1 MYYVATSNPAKIQ
14 QFKEHFPENAELS
27 PIVMEV
33 PEEKWAI
40 PEMVSY
46 RKAKY
51 LENKGYKKVIVDD
64 RALYIEDLDIPGTN
78 INSYL
83 ELNEKFGAIFGE
95 KNGTFVYSFAY
106 SCGKYIHVYSNEID
120 VKISKEK
127 GKESHWGKLGQY
139 IIPPGYKMP
148 LSNLDEKENNDLE
161 KKLKQN
167 IFWPF
172 FSSLQNHTK
181 VPSYSNE
188 VQNKRKINF
197 FKRMRHIPMEKLE
210 LKIKEL
216 VKEPEVNMMTLK
228 KRVLLSLAYYS
239 PETFFNNVKFSYDSL
254 PYSISCYGEVSNK
267 AEDLISKIIE
277 YHTEKIKK
285 NEIKNKRF
293 SSYEKDEK
301 NRSNG
306 NLIHANGKIYVER
319 ENEKEELEFKEIN
332 ESFVTDVYDKLH
344 YLSSARKNVKS
355 YALYNADDVPVSMIS
370 VGEIEREYKKEL
382 LFKDGIKKGY
392 DLTRAYNSMWKV
404 KGVLSFLLAK
414 VKKTFGEE
422 FYLTAYQPSFSE
434 GTGIYGAG
442 FTPYIIKPQQNYYTF
457 DKYKGQEI
465 PIFTIRRNITEGLKI
480 EKGKFPLLPTI
491 EMISPNVNWLHFTD
505 KLYD

>member
-14 QFKEHFPENAELS
+14 QFREHFPEKAELS
-27 PIVMEV
+27 PIVVEI
-33 PEEKWAI
+33 PEEKWPI
-40 PEMVSY
+40 PEFVSY

-51 LENKGYKKVIVDD
+51 LGGKGYHKVIVDD
-64 RALYIEDLDIPGTN
+64 RALYIDGLEIPGTN

-83 ELNEKFGAIFGE
+83 ELNDTFGDLFGG

-106 SCGKYIHVYSNEID
+106 SCGKYTHVYSNEID

-127 GKESHWGKLGQY
+127 GKESSWGKLGQY
-139 IIPPGYKMP
+139 IIPPGFNVP
-148 LSNLDEKENNDLE
+148 LSNLDVKSNDELE
-161 KKLKQN
+161 RKLKQN
-167 IFWPF
+167 VFWPF

-197 FKRMRHIPMEKLE
+197 FKQMRHVPMEKFE
-210 LKIKEL
+210 SKVKEL
-216 VKEPEVNMMTLK
+216 VIDPEVNMMTLK

-239 PETFFNNVKFSYDSL
+239 PETFFNNVKFSCDSL
-254 PYSISCYGEVSNK
+254 PYKISCYGEVSEK
-267 AEDLISKIIE
+267 SEDLISKIIE
-277 YHTEKIKK
+277 YHVDKIKR

-293 SSYEKDEK
+293 SSYEREEK
-301 NRSNG
+301 NRSEG
-306 NLIHANGKIYVER
+306 SLIHTDEKIYVER
-319 ENEKEELEFKEIN
+319 GNEKEELEFKEVN
-332 ESFVTDVYDKLH
+332 ESFVTEVYDKLH
-344 YLSSARKNVKS
+344 YLSSARKNIKS
-355 YALYNADDVPVSMIS
+355 YALYNSDEVPVSMIS
-370 VGEIEREYKKEL
+370 VGEIERQYKKEL
-382 LFKDGIKKGY
+382 LIKDGIRKGY

-404 KGVLSFLLAK
+404 KGVLSFLLSK

-442 FTPYIIKPQQNYYTF
+442 FTPYIIKPQQNNYTF
-457 DKYKGQEI
+457 DTFKGLEV
-465 PIFTIRRNITEGLKI
+465 PIFTIRRNMSEGLKV

-505 KLYD
+505 RLYD